1 VSLRKSRLDYSP
13 DLWAQKAQIKTEGVA
28 MKTHE
33 DKDDEGNTETKE
45 SVMKNDPARALT
57 RPDQRGFTLIEM
69 LVVIAIIAVL
79 IALLVPAVQKVRET
93 NNKRCSGDYLKQI
106 GQAEKNQFIQHR
118 VYIASLDSLGLKPEK
133 CGYIYSIELGQKS
146 QSFVARGV
154 PAAPGI
160 TANED
165 GSVDQTDN
173 PIVWRPNPQAEEGR
187 RQMFASISSR
197 VPSLI
202 SSMRSRV
209 PNTTE
214 EIVRGLQTETAA
226 RDAFMQLDA
235 NGDGSVTI
243 TEMLNFR
250 NDKTGTL
257 NELLPLIK
265 QRMQLGLAGEDLNL
279 IPGVTF
285 GELQHAD
292 RFSESEIRKLIPR

>member
-1 VSLRKSRLDYSP
+1 
-13 DLWAQKAQIKTEGVA
+13 
-28 MKTHE
+28 
-33 DKDDEGNTETKE
+33 
-45 SVMKNDPARALT
+45 MKNDQDRAIM

-106 GQAEKNQFIQHR
+106 SQAEKNQFIQHR
-118 VYIASLDSLGLKPEK
+118 VYTASLDSLGLKQQK
-133 CGYIYSIELGQKS
+133 CGYQYSIALGEKS

-160 TANED
+160 TASED
-165 GSVDQTDN
+165 GSIDQTDN
-173 PIVWRPNPQAEEGR
+173 PIVWRPNPQADEGR

-197 VPSLI
+197 IPSLI
-202 SSMRSRV
+202 SSMRSRI

-214 EIVRGLQTETAA
+214 EVVRGLQTESAA
-226 RDAFMQLDA
+226 RDAFKQLDA
-235 NGDGSVTI
+235 NGDGLVTT
-243 TEMLNFR
+243 TEILNFR
-250 NDKTGTL
+250 NDRTGAL
-257 NELLPLIK
+257 NELLPFIK
-265 QRMQLGLAGEDLNL
+265 QQMQLGLAGEDVNS

-292 RFSESEIRKLIPR
+292 RFSESEIRKLIPQ

>member
-1 VSLRKSRLDYSP
+1 
-13 DLWAQKAQIKTEGVA
+13 
-28 MKTHE
+28 MKT
-33 DKDDEGNTETKE
+33 KDDEGNTETKE
-45 SVMKNDPARALT
+45 SIMKNDPPRALT

-118 VYIASLDSLGLKPEK
+118 VYTASLDSLGLKPEK

-160 TANED
+160 TASED
-165 GSVDQTDN
+165 GSINQTDN
-173 PIVWRPNPQAEEGR
+173 PIVWKPNPQADTGR
-187 RQMFASISSR
+187 RQMFESMSSR
-197 VPSLI
+197 IPSMI
-202 SSMRSRV
+202 SSMRSRI
-209 PNTTE
+209 PNTAE
-214 EIVRGLQTETAA
+214 EIVRGLQTESAA
-226 RDAFMQLDA
+226 RDAFKQLDA
-235 NGDGSVTI
+235 NGDGLVTT
-243 TEMLNFR
+243 TEILNYR
-250 NDKTGTL
+250 NDRTGAL
-257 NELLPLIK
+257 NELLPFIK
-265 QRMQLGLAGEDLNL
+265 QRMQLGLAGEDVNS

-285 GELQHAD
+285 GELQHPD